1 VALPSSEGL
10 VLVADDQ
17 ADVATAVRLLLKG
30 EGFAVRTASSPGEV
44 VALLEA
50 GEDPDVALLDLNYA
64 RDTTSG
70 AEGLELVARLQALD
84 PSLPVVVMTAWSS
97 VETAVEAM
105 RHGARDYVQKPFD
118 NARLLATLRTQIEL
132 GRALRKSRRLE
143 GENSR
148 LRGDPDGGAP
158 DLIASAPAMK
168 PVLEVIERIGPSDAN
183 VLITGEHGTGK
194 EVVAQRLHALS
205 ARAGRALVTVN
216 AGALSEGV
224 FESEMFGHVKGAFTD
239 ARSERIGCFE
249 LADGGTLF
257 LDEIANM
264 PLQQQ
269 AKLLRVLETGEL
281 KKVGGTRTRRVD
293 VRVVSATNADP
304 AQEAR
309 ERRFRED
316 LLYRLNTVEIHL
328 PPLRDRRED
337 VLPLAA
343 FFLNRLNL
351 RYRRRVAGFT
361 PAAQQ
366 QLVDWSWP
374 GNVRELEHTVERAL
388 LLSRGEVIAEEDLR
402 LRPGPAKPAQGAVA
416 GAVPEM
422 TLAEAERW
430 FIEKTLERCDGNV
443 NKAAEQLG
451 LSRSALYRRLRADGE
466 AE

>member
-1 VALPSSEGL
+1 M
-10 VLVADDQ
+10 
-17 ADVATAVRLLLKG
+17 RL
-30 EGFAVRTASSPGEV
+30 
-44 VALLEA
+44 
-50 GEDPDVALLDLNYA
+50 
-64 RDTTSG
+64 
-70 AEGLELVARLQALD
+70 
-84 PSLPVVVMTAWSS
+84 
-97 VETAVEAM
+97 
-105 RHGARDYVQKPFD
+105 GARDYVQKPFD

-132 GRALRKSRRLE
+132 GRALRRSRRLE

-148 LRGDPDGGAP
+148 LRPEGALE
-158 DLIASAPAMK
+158 LIASAPSMR
-168 PVLEVIERIGPSDAN
+168 PVLEVLERIGPSDAN

-304 AQEAR
+304 GREAR

-343 FFLNRLNL
+343 FFLGRLNQ
-351 RYRRRVAGFT
+351 RYRRKVAGFT
-361 PAAQQ
+361 PSAQQ

-388 LLSRGEVIAEEDLR
+388 LLARGEVIAEEDLR
-402 LRPGPAKPAQGAVA
+402 LRAAPEKPAQGAE
-416 GAVPEM
+416 GAAPEM

-430 FIEKTLERCDGNV
+430 FIERTLGRCGGNV